1 MLNPDPSVWFN
12 FIACQGVHGSWA
24 GAWGQGRAPDEGRGV
39 WQHVGVGVVLCACSA
54 DGTLTAHCKHA
65 PPGRPTSRACSA
77 DGALIASPRPLVALF
92 LRSPQSAC
100 RAEQRGRVRGQGRAG
115 QGCPEAVCRFQHGP
129 RPPARVGRAQRL
141 ARHPVRIDVCAQ
153 PSIPARPLPRILLTR
168 WHAPLACWLPAAS
181 RARSCSTARSS
192 ASATGRGTR
201 ARTGTRSA
209 TLSSRSAPPT
219 PARPLRSP
227 PPAAD
232 PPSQGLHPFLYI
244 EDVMRLGRGQ
254 GQGQG

>member
-24 GAWGQGRAPDEGRGV
+24 GAWVQGARQTRAGRGQGRGLDEGQGRAPDEGRGV

-54 DGTLTAHCKHA
+54 DG
-65 PPGRPTSRACSA
+65 
-77 DGALIASPRPLVALF
+77 ALVASPRPLVALF